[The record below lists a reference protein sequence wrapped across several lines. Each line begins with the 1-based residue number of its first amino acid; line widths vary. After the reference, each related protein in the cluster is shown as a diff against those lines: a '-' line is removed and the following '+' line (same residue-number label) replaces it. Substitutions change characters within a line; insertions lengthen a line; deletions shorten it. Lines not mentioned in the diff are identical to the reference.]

1 MQVWLECCL
10 HGEVQRIV
18 ILRDFAAVRFA
29 SVISA
34 AAAVDALDGRFFA
47 ERTLKA
53 EFDDGTVAPSLPSEH
68 DTLRQERFGFGE
80 MAQAYRESH
89 RTLSLAAAEGAPHP
103 VRPTRCR
110 GCGIRASAPHLVP
123 WLRHPRQCA
132 PPGAVAAASAPVR
145 PTWCRG
151 CGMCAGARRLAAST
165 RSS

>member
-103 VRPTRCR
+103 VRPT
-110 GCGIRASAPHLVP
+110 
-123 WLRHPRQCA
+123 QCA
-132 PPGAVAAASAPVR
+132 PPAAVAAASAPVR
-145 PTWCRG
+145 PTWGRG
-151 CGMCAGARRLAAST
+151 CGMWAGARRPAAST

>member
-1 MQVWLECCL
+1 MWLECCL

-89 RTLSLAAAEGAPHP
+89 RKLSLAAAEGAPHP
-103 VRPTRCR
+103 LPHPLPHPVRR
-110 GCGIRASAPHLVP
+110 GCGIR
-123 WLRHPRQCA
+123 W
-132 PPGAVAAASAPVR
+132 
-145 PTWCRG
+145 RG
-151 CGMCAGARRLAAST
+151 CGMCAGARRPAAST